1 MRFRFSIF
9 IKLILFIIPLVCIPI
24 AVVGYLSVQASVERV
39 NRLVRQEQMAQV
51 QATAEKIDAVF
62 YNGRMDLET
71 LARSPVLAD
80 FYLARLFRLEAEAGF
95 NRENLEKLFSDIL
108 VRTPYYQRIRF
119 LDGQGRERIHV
130 SREGLPELSADRSGE
145 GFFRETRAL
154 GPEGVYFSGL
164 VRCEDHGGYVVY
176 AARPFFTGWREHAGV
191 VVIDVDFDKIIEI
204 IRAIQVGEGGYSFL
218 IDQEGRTLVHP
229 RYEPYTF
236 GLGDYPDASLRD
248 MVRSM
253 LSGGSGWQTY
263 TFQGEEKV
271 AGFAPV
277 GSMGWSL
284 AVTVP
289 IREFGREAH
298 ALQAQVLNLVL
309 FTVLITLAGMFALSY
324 HLLRPVRRLV
334 AATNRAAG
342 GDLNQEIPVT
352 SHDELGDLTRSFNHM
367 LTDLAR
373 IQQELVRSEKLIA
386 LGRLSAGVA
395 HEIRNPL
402 NAMKGAMVH
411 LRQKRPDEPLIQE
424 ITGLVTEEIDR
435 LDRLVAEFL
444 YFSKQ
449 APPRM
454 EPTDLNTVIL
464 GVQVLLVHQVSR
476 KGVRFEN
483 RLDEDLPPV
492 PLDAH
497 QMEQALLNLAINAL
511 DAVRPGGEIRFTS
524 GMRMEGGLRFVRVEV
539 EDDGA
544 GIGPEDLP
552 NVFDPFFT
560 TKEEGTGLG
569 LPLSLGIV
577 EGHGGTLELES
588 IPGEGTR
595 ATIRIPL
602 DGPAVERR

>member
-1 MRFRFSIF
+1 LRFRFSIF
-9 IKLILFIIPLVCIPI
+9 VKLVLFIIPLVCIPI

-51 QATAEKIDAVF
+51 QATAERIDAVF

-71 LARSPVLAD
+71 LARSPVLAE

-95 NRENLEKLFSDIL
+95 NRENLEKLFADIL
-108 VRTPYYQRIRF
+108 ARTPYYHRIRF
-119 LDGQGRERIHV
+119 LDRQGRERIHV
-130 SREGLPELSADRSGE
+130 SREGPVGPSADRSGDV
-145 GFFRETRAL
+145 FFLEARGL
-154 GPEGVYFSGL
+154 GPEEVFFSGL
-164 VRCEDHGGYVVY
+164 VRSEDHGGYVVY
-176 AARPFFTGWREHAGV
+176 AARPFFTGWREYAGV
-191 VVIDVDFDKIIEI
+191 VVIDVDFEKIIEI

-229 RYEPYTF
+229 RYDPYAF
-236 GLGDYPDASLRD
+236 GIGDYPDASLRD

-263 TFQGEEKV
+263 TFQEEEKV

-277 GSMGWSL
+277 RSMGWSL

-289 IREFGREAH
+289 IREFARESH
-298 ALQAQVLNLVL
+298 DLQSRVLNLVL
-309 FTVLITLAGMFALSY
+309 MTVLVTLAGVFALSY

-342 GDLNQEIPVT
+342 GDLNQEIPIS
-352 SHDELGDLTRSFNHM
+352 SHDELGDLTRSFNRM

-424 ITGLVTEEIDR
+424 IAGLVTEEIDR

-449 APPRM
+449 APPRLS
-454 EPTDLNTVIL
+454 PTDLNLVIL
-464 GVQVLLVHQVSR
+464 GAQALLIHQASR

-483 RLDEDLPPV
+483 RLDEGLPPV

-497 QMEQALLNLAINAL
+497 QMEQALLNLAINAM
-511 DAVRPGGEIRFTS
+511 DAVPPGGEVRFTS
-524 GMRMEGGLRFVRVEV
+524 GVKEEGGARFAAIEV
-539 EDDGA
+539 VDKGV

-577 EGHGGTLELES
+577 EAHGGSLEIES
-588 IPGEGTR
+588 RPGEGTR
-595 ATIRIPL
+595 ATIRLPL
-602 DGPAVERR
+602 DGSPAG